1 MLSKKTTLTDLFLR
15 KKPTLE
21 SYKFFSCYPEKNCN
35 IQIKVKLVIRK
46 SDGKVVYAQAE
57 QDFADLLL
65 SFLSFPLG
73 AVVRVLGGICS
84 IANIDILYKS
94 IVDFVEEKYFVPAS
108 KNRLVDPHLAPIFK
122 YSQKVLPV
130 ENPIAQY
137 YCFYQDENYEQSINR
152 GRFFITDEYRSEW
165 GKYEML
171 EVESPTGY
179 VKGLRAYMATDDL
192 VLTPW
197 SQISALHLINNL
209 EIPLHDLKEKL
220 VTIGIKDVRNF
231 YIDLINID
239 MFFEL

>member
-1 MLSKKTTLTDLFLR
+1 MLQVLDMLKCSLLSKTPLSDLFLR
-15 KKPTLE
+15 QKPSLE
-21 SYKFFSCYPEKNCN
+21 SYKFFPCHLEKESN
-35 IQIKVKLVIRK
+35 IQIKVKLVMRK

-73 AVVRVLGGICS
+73 AVVCVLRGICS
-84 IANIDILYKS
+84 IGNIDCLYKS
-94 IVDFVEEKYFVPAS
+94 IVDLVESKYFVSEKA

-130 ENPIAQY
+130 ENPIGQY
-137 YCFYQDENYEQSINR
+137 YCFYQDENYEQSISR
-152 GRFFITDEYRSEW
+152 GRFSITDEYRSEW

-220 VTIGIKDVRNF
+220 VTIGIKEVKTRP
-231 YIDLINID
+231 L
-239 MFFEL
+239 